1 MWMES
6 DESTDVAESFRSF
19 GLVSGSRRIAARLQ
33 LGGSSRSLE
42 SSNRLEYRKEISMRN
57 IISKFEKNAVTP
69 AVELKADVDAFTSR
83 AGDRHSMSKHD
94 RDELDAEHGEAA
106 AS

>member
-1 MWMES
+1 MSIES
-6 DESTDVAESFRSF
+6 EESTDVAESFRSF
-19 GLVSGSRRIAARLQ
+19 GLVSSRRRIAARLQ

-69 AVELKADVDAFTSR
+69 AVELKADVDAFTSG
-83 AGDRHSMSKHD
+83 AGDRDSMSDHD
-94 RDELDAEHGEAA
+94 PPELDAITA
-106 AS
+106 